1 MTWLFVAALAM
12 LVLGHVLRAMRQ
24 ASLFPS
30 SGRPRPFDLTVGLSL
45 GYAINAI
52 TPFRFGE
59 IARAFYAS
67 ARANQGF
74 GLVGATIVVERVSDL
89 AVVAAIL
96 AVLPRLVGG
105 SAGSLAAPVGVMA
118 AVVVAT
124 LAAAKLLR
132 SSAWVRALCWTMA
145 SLFND
150 RLRFI
155 LVDMAW
161 STAQLL
167 APATL
172 LRPRYL
178 LYSVLMWTAYLL
190 AYVLLGAAIGRDI
203 LAVVTILLS
212 HPLSPLLGS
221 RTLGTSLA
229 LVTSLAALL
238 ILVSGVV
245 ADRSGIERSFRRV
258 ARFGLARP
266 ELDPVVSG
274 ASFSRQEDY
283 GEILRAHFAGGAAP
297 MASFGLHGLDGAV
310 VQRLLPGGSDAIT
323 AVVEDGDR
331 LAIRKFA
338 VGEAADKLAVQARW
352 LKAHAGELPFASVES
367 ESAGQGKFHYDM
379 PYLASA
385 RDLYEMVHVAPISV
399 SRALLEEIVGAVAR
413 WHHAGAAGLCADA
426 DLQAYIE
433 RKVIANA
440 RAALDFAELQL
451 PERYWVNGR
460 ELRLSDWKPLLDSSW
475 VASQMPSRETGPIH
489 GDLTIENIVVCP
501 ERSPGWYLID
511 PNPGNLLDTPLID
524 WAKLMQSLNLGYEAL
539 NRSEPASVRGDRIDV
554 MFGRSRI
561 YADLHQTLCGQLD
574 SILGPE
580 RRREVAFHEIV
591 NYLRLIPYKMRR
603 HPPRAM
609 TFFAGAS
616 VLLHR
621 YLGGGD
627 D

>member
-1 MTWLFVAALAM
+1 MTWLFAAALAM
-12 LVLGHVLRAMRQ
+12 LVLGHVLRAVRQ
-24 ASLFPS
+24 ASLFPAS
-30 SGRPRPFDLTVGLSL
+30 ARPRPFDLTVGLSL

-52 TPFRFGE
+52 APFRFGE
-59 IARAFYAS
+59 IARALYAS
-67 ARANQGF
+67 ARSNQGF
-74 GLVGATIVVERVSDL
+74 GLVGATIIVERVSDL

-96 AVLPRLVGG
+96 AVLPHLVGG
-105 SAGSLAAPVGVMA
+105 SSASLAAPVGAMA
-118 AVVVAT
+118 AAVIVA

-132 SSAWVRALCWTMA
+132 QSARARALVWTVA

-167 APATL
+167 APPTL

-178 LYSVLMWTAYLL
+178 LFSVLMWAAYLL
-190 AYVLLGAAIGRDI
+190 AYGLLGAAIGRDI

-229 LVTSLAALL
+229 LVTALAALL
-238 ILVSGVV
+238 ILVSGVL

-266 ELDPVVSG
+266 ELEPVVSG
-274 ASFSRQEDY
+274 ASFSRREDY

-338 VGEAADKLAVQARW
+338 VGEAAEKLAVQARW
-352 LKAHAGELPFASVES
+352 LQAHAGELPFASVES
-367 ESAGQGKFHYDM
+367 QSAGQGKFHYDM
-379 PYLASA
+379 PFLASA

-399 SRALLEEIVGAVAR
+399 SQALLGEIVGAVAQ
-413 WHHAGAAGLCADA
+413 WHQAGASGLCADA
-426 DLQAYIE
+426 DIQAYIE
-433 RKVIANA
+433 RKVVANA
-440 RAALDFAELQL
+440 RAALEFAQLQL
-451 PERYWVNGR
+451 PERYSVNDR
-460 ELRLSDWKPLLDSSW
+460 ELRLSDWKPLLNPSW
-475 VASQMPSRETGPIH
+475 IASQIPSRETGAIH

-511 PNPGNLLDTPLID
+511 PNPGNLFDTPLID

-539 NRSEPASVRGDRIDV
+539 NRGEPASIRGDRIDV
-554 MFGRSRI
+554 MFSRSRI
-561 YADLHQTLCGQLD
+561 YADLHQALCVELD

-603 HPPRAM
+603 HPARAM